1 MKQLKLKKRI
11 IWLLTI
17 KLQLIKNQLRPQRQ
31 GNCTSFDCHTEIK
44 VFR

>member
-1 MKQLKLKKRI
+1 MNQPKLKKRI

-17 KLQLIKNQLRPQRQ
+17 KLQLNKNQLIPQRQ
-31 GNCTSFDCHTEIK
+31 ENCTNFDCHTEIK